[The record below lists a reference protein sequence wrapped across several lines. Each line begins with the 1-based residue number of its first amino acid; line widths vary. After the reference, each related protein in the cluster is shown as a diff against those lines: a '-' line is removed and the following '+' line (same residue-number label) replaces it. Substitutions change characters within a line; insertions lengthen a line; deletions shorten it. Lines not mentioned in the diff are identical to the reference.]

1 MLYENNSLEKKK
13 LKKTKTKQNKE
24 NPFTS
29 CSTETASFFHKS
41 TAVLTAPVLLRNPQ
55 QFTHFK

>member
-1 MLYENNSLEKKK
+1 MKTTFWEKNKQTNKK
-13 LKKTKTKQNKE
+13 

-41 TAVLTAPVLLRNPQ
+41 TAVLTAPVLLGNPQ